1 MEEISIILVF
11 VCMIIGIISFI
22 CMLYPISRLYLPTR
36 KRAFVVFICS
46 FVLFFIS
53 VQLPPTMEEISI
65 ILVFVFMIISI
76 ISFICMLYPISRLYL
91 PTRKRAFV
99 VFICSFV
106 LLFISVRLSP
116 TYDPDM
122 TYEEFKMNS
131 RKNMVELDKT
141 IQELKIEFKRFKKII
156 QEIVKNEL

>member
-11 VCMIIGIISFI
+11 VCMIIG
-22 CMLYPISRLYLPTR
+22 
-36 KRAFVVFICS
+36 
-46 FVLFFIS
+46 
-53 VQLPPTMEEISI
+53 
-65 ILVFVFMIISI
+65 I

-122 TYEEFKMNS
+122 TYEEFKNNS
-131 RKNMVELDKT
+131 RKNMAELDKT
-141 IQELKIEFKRFKKII
+141 TQELKIEFKRFKKII
-156 QEIVKNEL
+156 QEILK